1 MDAEGRS
8 NFPDLMARR
17 EPRYYAFDLV
27 WLNGQGLRS
36 KPLLERKRRL
46 RRLVPWNDSHLVYV
60 EHLEE
65 GDGRRFFE
73 LVCVQDLEGVI
84 CKPRTSRYPFTWIK
98 VKNPNYSQAVGRV
111 EWFERRLA

>member
-46 RRLVPWNDSHLVYV
+46 RRLVPWNDSHLPDQP
-60 EHLEE
+60 HRRGTHSALES
-65 GDGRRFFE
+65 GRLSSSRCGGLKRVPWFS
-73 LVCVQDLEGVI
+73 LYGVQAEAKL
-84 CKPRTSRYPFTWIK
+84 KM
-98 VKNPNYSQAVGRV
+98 QGRS
-111 EWFERRLA
+111 